1 MKYPNLFSPI
11 KLDTLEIP
19 NRTVLAP
26 MGTRI
31 YSNDETWPKRT
42 IRYFEER
49 ARGETGL
56 LITNFVRVHDS
67 LASFP
72 IQGIYDDR
80 FIPTHAEMAER
91 IHRYDSKIFLQIAL
105 SGGRRS
111 NDAPSAIYN
120 DCYLVKPRELT
131 TDELDELVE
140 SFITAAGRARE
151 AGYDGVELHGAHS
164 YLVGQMVSPA
174 LNKRNDKYGG
184 SFEGRMKF
192 PVDVITG
199 IRNRYPGFP
208 VGYKVSAHEEIEGGV
223 DISLAKDI
231 SIKIAAVGAAYIHVA
246 ATSSSLGV
254 YSKYPS
260 VPILY
265 SPRNALLPLAE
276 AIKAVI
282 PGTPVMATG
291 SITVPEEAEAFI
303 ETGKCDMV
311 ALGRT
316 TFADPHWARKAKAGQ
331 RVTPC
336 IRCNECYHH
345 PDRIRCSVNPYLLL
359 EASQELSVPS
369 RLKRVMIVGAG
380 PAGIRCALTASKRG
394 HDVILYEKKSRIG
407 GMVYPGSR
415 PECKQDVRRLL
426 DWYEAEIAESRISLK
441 LDTEVTAEMIEQE
454 APDALVIA
462 SGAEPVIPNVN
473 GIDKPHVTS
482 AVDVLTDIS
491 SFSGQTAVVIGGGDV
506 GCETAC
512 HFLDNGWKVTIVEM
526 LPVLMADNQLIGL
539 KDRMLVLLQE
549 KGVTV
554 MTGTSLTAVTDEGVE
569 VCLPNGKAWGLNADL
584 AVMATGFRSPGL
596 LERSRRGVTGNLAS
610 KADEV
615 HIIGDC
621 NTPGRICTATEAG
634 ERTGRWL

>member
-1 MKYPNLFSPI
+1 MNYPHLFSPI
-11 KLDTLEIP
+11 KLDTLEVP
-19 NRTVLAP
+19 NRTVMAP

-31 YSNDETWPKRT
+31 YSSDETWPKRT
-42 IRYFEER
+42 IRYYEER
-49 ARGETGL
+49 ARGEIGL
-56 LITNFVRVHDS
+56 IITNFVRVHGS

-80 FIPTHAEMAER
+80 FIPAHAEMTER

-120 DCYLVKPRELT
+120 VAYTEKPRELT
-131 TDELDELVE
+131 TDQLDELVE
-140 SFITAAGRARE
+140 SFIAAAGRARE
-151 AGYDGVELHGAHS
+151 AGYDGVELHGGHS

-174 LNKRNDKYGG
+174 LNRRNDKYGG

-192 PVDVITG
+192 PVDIING
-199 IRNRYPGFP
+199 IKSRCSGFP
-208 VGYKVSAHEEIEGGV
+208 VGLKFSAYEEIEGGV

-231 SIKIAAVGAAYIHVA
+231 AVKIAGLGAAYIHVS

-254 YSKYPS
+254 YSEYPS

-265 SPRNALLPLAE
+265 SPRNVLVPLAE
-276 AIKAVI
+276 EIKAVI
-282 PGTPVMATG
+282 PDTPVIATG
-291 SITVPEEAEAFI
+291 SITVPAEAESFI
-303 ETGKCDMV
+303 ESGKCDMV

-331 RVTPC
+331 RVVPC
-336 IRCNECYHH
+336 IRCNECYHQ
-345 PDRIRCSVNPYLLL
+345 PTILRCSVNPYLLH
-359 EASQELSVPS
+359 EAEQELPMPS
-369 RLKRVMIVGAG
+369 RKKRVMIAGAG
-380 PAGIRCALTASKRG
+380 PAGIKCALTASKRG
-394 HDVILYEKKSRIG
+394 HEVTLYEKKSYIG

-426 DWYEAEIAESRISLK
+426 DWFEAEIAESSVTLM
-441 LDTEVTAEMIEQE
+441 LDTEVTTEMVEKKS
-454 APDALVIA
+454 PDALVIA
-462 SGAEPVIPNVN
+462 VGTEQVVPDVD
-473 GIDKPHVTS
+473 GIVKPHVVS

-491 SFSGQTAVVIGGGDV
+491 RNTGHSAVIIGGGDV

-512 HFLDNGWKVTIVEM
+512 YLADNGWEVTIVEA
-526 LPVLMADNQLIGL
+526 LPELMAENKLIGL
-539 KDRMLVLLQE
+539 KDRMMVLLKE

-554 MTGTSLTAVTDEGVE
+554 MTGTTLTAVTDDGVE
-569 VCLPNGKAWGLNADL
+569 VCLPNGKAWGLDTDL
-584 AVMATGFRSPGL
+584 AVMATGFRAPKM
-596 LERSRRGVTGNLAS
+596 LERGRRGVVGSLAA

-615 HIIGDC
+615 YIIGDC
-621 NTPGRICTATEAG
+621 NTPGRICTAIEAG